1 MHSIIPALPLCC
13 LLLAG
18 GCSHGKSAAAAPAPT
33 TSEHFRHFFSADV
46 QTQVDPPP
54 GWLPDPLKSSSSHK
68 HVVWLSP
75 SRRTAYGVIY
85 FSLPL
90 PVGHEVALWGFL
102 QEMRRTEGQA
112 TLVEKRWDDRLPGIR
127 FVARGGQHVVRV
139 NLVVR
144 GFHGWACYAGTL
156 RGDEIVPD
164 ELELAED
171 AREQTIFGR

>member
-1 MHSIIPALPLCC
+1 
-13 LLLAG
+13 
-18 GCSHGKSAAAAPAPT
+18 
-33 TSEHFRHFFSADV
+33 
-46 QTQVDPPP
+46 
-54 GWLPDPLKSSSSHK
+54 
-68 HVVWLSP
+68 
-75 SRRTAYGVIY
+75 
-85 FSLPL
+85 
-90 PVGHEVALWGFL
+90 VALWGFL